1 MSKTA
6 SLTRLCGLAATIA
19 LLCAG
24 CMASQTVTPP
34 ASTSTGA
41 PTPARTTASPTPVR
55 TLSGSEPAEAGPR
68 LIVLADGVE
77 AGLGLWAIDMQG
89 HWSTLG
95 STPGATALGRT
106 TGGVAVATA
115 HQIDVRP
122 ASDLTRQGTKTQLKW
137 AGTEPSAPVTALD
150 GSPAGELAF
159 VTSDANRLDYG
170 LADSNG
176 SVTALAPAPTQ
187 SFTPLVAWL
196 DETQVLV
203 LSTDNQQQSRLTIV
217 DSTAHTLE
225 PAMAFVG
232 VTAFGLSSDR
242 KTIAAAMGNGVYA
255 GPLAAYTGQAAPQ
268 QIMALS
274 ELQIVWAVAADTNGS
289 RVFMLSGLVEPDG
302 KVNAIRELGYS
313 KQGATW
319 TKILDSPAP
328 CSRAIAQ
335 VYLPA

>member
-6 SLTRLCGLAATIA
+6 SRGWLGGLAATVA

-24 CMASQTVTPP
+24 CMAGQTATPP

-41 PTPARTTASPTPVR
+41 PTSAPTTASPTPG
-55 TLSGSEPAEAGPR
+55 GSDPAEAGPR
-68 LIVLADGVE
+68 LIVLADGVD

-89 HWSTLG
+89 HWTTLG

-122 ASDLTRQGTKTQLKW
+122 ASDLTQPGAKIELRWIG
-137 AGTEPSAPVTALD
+137 AEPTAPVTALD

-159 VTSDANRLDYG
+159 VTSDANSLGYG
-170 LADSNG
+170 VADDAG
-176 SVTALAPAPTQ
+176 SVAELVPAPTQ
-187 SFTPLVAWL
+187 SFTPLVSWL
-196 DETQVLV
+196 DSTRLLV
-203 LSTDNQQQSRLTIV
+203 LSTDNQQQSRLATV

-255 GPLAAYTGQAAPQ
+255 GPLAAYMGHAAPQ
-268 QIMALS
+268 QVMALGD
-274 ELQIVWAVAADTNGS
+274 LQIVWAVAADTDGS
-289 RVFMLSGLVEPDG
+289 SVFMLSGTVEPDG
-302 KVNAIRELGYS
+302 KVTSIRELGFS
-313 KQGATW
+313 KHGSTW
-319 TKILDSPAP
+319 TKVLDSPAP
-328 CSRAIAQ
+328 FSRAIAQ